1 MIDAD
6 QVIMEWQVLA
16 YVIPVILGWELG
28 VYFFYQFWKN
38 RKAKL
43 RMNRILLSFGCFTIL
58 MVTGALYVMI
68 NRLFF
73 NGTDISLLKIGLF
86 HVFLAPVMF
95 MVFIDI
101 NESRTLMN
109 VRLAR
114 IVTIASL
121 LPIILLVTIGPQS
134 IFFRFSIIITVL
146 NAYFVIAYQIK
157 MIRISM
163 GKIHRRM
170 IQLFIGE
177 IFALSSLLF
186 AANLVF
192 LVIPGVQVISFF
204 IGVILLITGFITMFW
219 GTNDL
224 PLFYEFDWKDNL
236 HKLFI
241 IDQKHGQFLFTRDF
255 THRLDLENNSASEER
270 EQMRDDLF
278 TGAIDGIETMIS
290 TITSSPNQRL
300 SEIDQGDSMILLEY
314 GNKFSSPIIYALIV
328 KKNLSSLRHLL
339 KRLQGQFEAFFTD
352 ILQDL
357 DQLNQQG
364 PESQFFGSFDIIL
377 KNLMNA

>member
-1 MIDAD
+1 
-6 QVIMEWQVLA
+6 MEWQVLA
-16 YVIPVILGWELG
+16 YVIPVVLGWELG

-38 RKAKL
+38 RAAKL

-58 MVTGALYVMI
+58 TVTGALFVMI

-73 NGTDISLLKIGLF
+73 NGTDIQLLETGLF
-86 HVFLAPVMF
+86 PVFLAPVMF

-101 NESRTLMN
+101 NESKTLMN

-114 IVTIASL
+114 IVTIASI

-134 IFFRFSIIITVL
+134 IFFRLSIIITVL

-157 MIRISM
+157 MIHVSM
-163 GKIHRRM
+163 GKIRKR
-170 IQLFIGE
+170 ILELFIGE

-186 AANLVF
+186 AANIVF
-192 LVIPGVQVISFF
+192 SVILGLQLISFY
-204 IGVILLITGFITMFW
+204 IGVGLLITGFIIMFW
-219 GTNDL
+219 ATNDL
-224 PLFYEFDWKDNL
+224 PLFYEFDWKENL

-255 THRLDLENNSASEER
+255 VHNLDIKGSSASVER

-290 TITSSPNQRL
+290 TITSSTNRRVT
-300 SEIDQGDSMILLEY
+300 EIDQGDSMILLEY
-314 GNKFSSPIIYALIV
+314 GDKYSSPLIYALVV
-328 KKNLSSLRHLL
+328 KKNLSSLRNLL
-339 KRLQGQFEAFFTD
+339 KRLQGQFEAFFPE
-352 ILQDL
+352 ILHDL
-357 DQLNQQG
+357 DKLHAQG
-364 PESQFFGSFDIIL
+364 PESQFFSSFDIIV
-377 KNLMNA
+377 NSMMNA